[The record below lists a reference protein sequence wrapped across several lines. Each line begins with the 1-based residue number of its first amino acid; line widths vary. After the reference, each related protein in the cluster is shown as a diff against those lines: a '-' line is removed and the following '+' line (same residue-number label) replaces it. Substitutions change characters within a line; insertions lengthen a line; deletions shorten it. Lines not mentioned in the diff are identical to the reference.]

1 MGKVAPS
8 FAFFGAGAMLAP
20 LLLVAGCSDAPD
32 QAQAAPKAIPVRVAD
47 IGTATNKGEINVI
60 GTAAWR
66 KETALGFTTDGQIDR
81 ILVNE
86 GDRVGRGQLL
96 AVLKTT
102 PVAAELSAAEA
113 EAARASGEYGRMQEL
128 FGQGWVTR
136 QRLEAAE
143 AASRSANAAVR
154 ARRFALDTARINAP
168 SAGVI
173 LSRQAEPNQVV
184 GEGTP
189 ILMLGEAGSG
199 YVLRAPLN
207 DRAAARLTVGLPAQ
221 VRFEALGA
229 PLEGKIV
236 EIGAKADGTTGTF
249 DIEIALPADPRIR
262 SGMIG
267 SATVVGA
274 LGGEAAKPL
283 LPASALLSPRAGE
296 AIIYVLG
303 KNNRAVRR
311 TVQIGEAG
319 DGGVEV
325 RSGLSA
331 GEAVIVSNLDR
342 LRDGA
347 LVTPSRLR

>member
-1 MGKVAPS
+1 MVETAPS
-8 FAFFGAGAMLAP
+8 FAFFVKGATLAS
-20 LLLVAGCSDAPD
+20 LLLIAGCSDKPE
-32 QAQAAPKAIPVRVAD
+32 QLQAAPKVIPVRVAD
-47 IGTATNKGEINVI
+47 IVTSTNDSEINVI

-66 KETALGFTTDGQIDR
+66 KETALGFTTAGQIDR

-102 PVAAELSAAEA
+102 PVAAELSAAQA
-113 EAARASGEYGRMQEL
+113 EAARASGEYGRMQQL

-143 AASRSANAAVR
+143 AASQSANAAVR

-229 PLEGKIV
+229 PLQGKIIQ
-236 EIGAKADGTTGTF
+236 IGVKANGATGTF
-249 DIEIALPADPRIR
+249 DVEIALPADPRIK
-262 SGMIG
+262 SGMVG
-267 SATVVGA
+267 SATLMGA
-274 LGGEAAKPL
+274 SGGEAPSVA
-283 LPASALLSPRAGE
+283 RQE
-296 AIIYVLG
+296 VLDSLT
-303 KNNRAVRR
+303 R
-311 TVQIGEAG
+311 
-319 DGGVEV
+319 
-325 RSGLSA
+325 
-331 GEAVIVSNLDR
+331 
-342 LRDGA
+342 
-347 LVTPSRLR
+347 PSRALDL